1 MKSVSLRL
9 LIFWSGLFHNFA
21 WFAFAA
27 PNFELP
33 ISSRTGSAEADN
45 AVVYYSSNPLLVG
58 NDAGAATGGFHVW
71 SLDGKPILNEVA
83 SETPGRTKLVA
94 VVYDVGG
101 KDLIITIAQTDSIIR
116 VFDVDGITE
125 IKGPSKKAIGDW
137 SALCTWK
144 SAKSG
149 NQYFYLFGKKQAVQY
164 LITERSKEIKI
175 VEVILTYTLY
185 RL

>member
-1 MKSVSLRL
+1 M
-9 LIFWSGLFHNFA
+9 FHNSA

-27 PNFELP
+27 RNVELS
-33 ISSRTGSAEADN
+33 ISSRTDSAEADN
-45 AVVYYSSNPLLVG
+45 AVVYYSSEPLLVG

-71 SLDGKPILNEVA
+71 SLDDKPILNEVA
-83 SETPGRTKLVA
+83 SKTPGRTKLVA

-101 KDLIITIAQTDSIIR
+101 KDFIITIAQTNSIIR
-116 VFDVDGITE
+116 VFDFDGVTE
-125 IKGPSKKAIGDW
+125 VKGASKEAIGDW

-144 SAKSG
+144 SAESG

-164 LITERSKEIKI
+164 LITERSKKIEIA
-175 VEVILTYTLY
+175 EVVFTYTLY